1 MFVTCGALRTGGR
14 GERGRCSDAMLVI
27 GQPRSCGPLA
37 RFGHRDPVGF
47 WTAEAIE
54 RSLPI
59 VEVESGG
66 VCHEY
71 VWDLSARM

>member
-1 MFVTCGALRTGGR
+1 
-14 GERGRCSDAMLVI
+14 MLVI